1 MSDENGSRPSSGRR
15 PARRSGRP
23 AGDEGRDVRA
33 HLLTAARELFARH
46 GFDAVSTRQLARS
59 AGATP
64 AMVHY
69 YFGDKHG
76 LFRALTEETLGPAI
90 ASLESLADGGEAA
103 SVEQFMEQYIGVFR
117 EHPWLPQLVFREMM
131 EGGEDFRSHFAGRF
145 GHRVRGILGSAI
157 RRGQG
162 EGEIDP
168 SLDPDLLTIST
179 LALCVFPFLA
189 RPMVETV
196 LGIDI
201 DAGFAG
207 PWQDLAKRLFSR
219 GAAP

>member
-1 MSDENGSRPSSGRR
+1 MVTEYKGDRSQV
-15 PARRSGRP
+15 RRSGRP
-23 AGDEGRDVRA
+23 SSGEGRDVRA
-33 HLLTAARELFARH
+33 RLLASARELFARH
-46 GFDAVSTRQLARS
+46 GFEAVSMRQLARS
-59 AGATP
+59 ADATP

-76 LFRALTEETLGPAI
+76 LFRALTEETLGPVI
-90 ASLESLADGGEAA
+90 ASLESLADEGDAPD
-103 SVEQFMEQYIGVFR
+103 VEQFMEQYIGVFR

-131 EGGEDFRSHFAGRF
+131 EGGEDFRAHFASRF
-145 GHRVRGILGSAI
+145 GHRVRAILGSAI

-162 EGEIDP
+162 EGTIDP

-196 LGIDI
+196 LGIDV

-207 PWQDLAKRLFSR
+207 SWRELAQRLFSK